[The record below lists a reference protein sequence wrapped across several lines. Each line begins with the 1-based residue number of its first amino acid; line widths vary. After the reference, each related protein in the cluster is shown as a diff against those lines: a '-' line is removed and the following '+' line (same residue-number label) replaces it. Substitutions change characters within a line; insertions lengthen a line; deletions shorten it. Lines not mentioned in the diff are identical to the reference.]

1 MPPYPRTLAF
11 TSGIAIAVAVM
22 SSAVGADR
30 SSQQITD
37 AQQEA
42 QVWRAYAQS
51 HYLRANNLEVA
62 VLNGKVTLTG
72 QVAGQLN
79 KDLARLIALGVDSVV
94 ELDNQIVVH
103 TEAPL
108 PKPPERSGTPAYFAE
123 QALHGSWNGNLDD
136 SAFTAVHEAVDP
148 GPPCNRI
155 NSGWLSGGADNPG
168 QQTPAFGRA
177 QSREE
182 ANSVNR
188 EGFKF

>member
-11 TSGIAIAVAVM
+11 TSGIAIAVVAM
-22 SSAVGADR
+22 SSAFSADR

-62 VLNGKVTLTG
+62 VLDGKVTLTG

-79 KDLARLIALGVDSVV
+79 KDLARLIALGIAGVV
-94 ELDNQIVVH
+94 EVDNRIVVH

-108 PKPPERSGTPAYFAE
+108 PKPPDRSGTPAYFAE
-123 QALHGSWNGNLDD
+123 QARRGSWSGNLDE
-136 SAFTAVHEAVDP
+136 SAFSPAHETVDP
-148 GPPCNRI
+148 APPGNRV

-168 QQTPAFGRA
+168 QRTPILGRA
-177 QSREE
+177 QTRDE